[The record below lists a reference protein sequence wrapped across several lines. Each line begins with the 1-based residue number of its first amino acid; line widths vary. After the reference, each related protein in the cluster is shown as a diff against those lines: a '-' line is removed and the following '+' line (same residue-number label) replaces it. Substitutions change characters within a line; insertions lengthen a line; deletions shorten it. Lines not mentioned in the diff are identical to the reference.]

1 MAQDGLAF
9 RREDGMGASGVNAAL
24 ACVLGLTDDIVVMF
38 GDDGLVTLAN
48 DSARRTLAGA
58 SGELVGTP
66 VTKLFPADLQATP
79 PAGGV
84 RAALG
89 AADGAPGSPSS
100 VAFAPPFPLDGS
112 AVTLSGAA
120 ADGGV
125 VSLTVRCERIS
136 AESRT
141 YVLVAREA
149 GGPAASER
157 EHERLV
163 GDLSRANRRLSGTLD
178 IVLAT
183 LDAQDVT
190 VLFSRVM
197 EEITQT
203 MEATGTLFY
212 VADANGYRL
221 RGTSSSLS
229 GARVPRFSRRS
240 GMRCACA
247 CCRPAQ
253 TSFARAISSGA
264 TWWTRRPARSTACAR
279 RCCRR

>member
-48 DSARRTLAGA
+48 DSARRAFAGE
-58 SGELVGTP
+58 SGELVGVP
-66 VTKLFPADLQATP
+66 VGKLFPSELQVAV
-79 PAGGV
+79 PAVAG
-84 RAALG
+84 ALEL
-89 AADGAPGSPSS
+89 
-100 VAFAPPFPLDGS
+100 PFPVDGS
-112 AVTLSGAA
+112 ATTLSGMAA
-120 ADGGV
+120 GGAIMTL
-125 VSLTVRCERIS
+125 SVRCERIS
-136 AESRT
+136 AASRT

-149 GGPAASER
+149 GSPAASER

-163 GDLSRANRRLSGTLD
+163 SDLSRANRRLSGTLD

-229 GARVPRFSRRS
+229 GARVPRYMPYGRTIERLTTQV
-240 GMRCACA
+240 GHALRLRVLPPGADEL
-247 CCRPAQ
+247 RQ
-253 TSFARAISSGA
+253 GHLEWRDVVDEETSEV
-264 TWWTRRPARSTACAR
+264 
-279 RCCRR
+279 